1 MDSLEGNLQV
11 GTPYNAGEKSPL
23 RSEQSTNDIERP
35 RVPEIEIED
44 TNLKEEGE
52 VSAGPDKTFEGLAR
66 DSDKEDMDIS

>member
-1 MDSLEGNLQV
+1 METLEGNLQV
-11 GTPYNAGEKSPL
+11 GTPCNPREKSPL
-23 RSEQSTNDIERP
+23 RSQQSTNDGDRP

-44 TNLKEEGE
+44 TNMKEEGE

>member
-1 MDSLEGNLQV
+1 M
-11 GTPYNAGEKSPL
+11 

-66 DSDKEDMDIS
+66 DSDKEEMDMS